1 MDISFNKETNVLRW
15 TPVLL
20 TDRYVVK
27 MEGGTAP
34 DDWTNE
40 YSVPETV
47 TGIKLVESAYW
58 GNIKE
63 TGAKITIT
71 ALDDSRST
79 LDTVD
84 INITIPKQKWHQ
96 GAAVR
101 LFMLLAVLLGAW
113 ASYSQ
118 YKLGKA
124 NDVMAERDEAK
135 TLLAAQVTLTA
146 DWKKAHDKATNQPV
160 VTLYETNVVTVP
172 VYEKIKVYDIPQGMP
187 KAGPATNDTLV
198 HYFSPTNQHTVTKFI
213 TDGDGTM
220 FLTPNDWQIN
230 CLVYGNV
237 ADFDRLVNIGGL
249 TNPHWIHY
257 GPGTKLPEA
266 TKVVAYWIR
275 NRVQNSHLKVEFVL
289 TPVASTP

>member
-187 KAGPATNDTLV
+187 KAGPAQTTKLDTGTNTTQCKV
-198 HYFSPTNQHTVTKFI
+198 EVFVPPGN
-213 TDGDGTM
+213 GTE
-220 FLTPNDWQIN
+220 FTTPNNWTVN
-230 CLVYGNV
+230 CLVYANE
-237 ADFDRLVNIGGL
+237 ADFDRLVNIGGI
-249 TNPHWIHY
+249 TNPQWVYY
-257 GPGTKLPEA
+257 GPGDRLPPN
-266 TKVVAYWIR
+266 TKVVSYWIR
-275 NRVQNSHLKVEFVL
+275 NKVKSNDIKVEFVL